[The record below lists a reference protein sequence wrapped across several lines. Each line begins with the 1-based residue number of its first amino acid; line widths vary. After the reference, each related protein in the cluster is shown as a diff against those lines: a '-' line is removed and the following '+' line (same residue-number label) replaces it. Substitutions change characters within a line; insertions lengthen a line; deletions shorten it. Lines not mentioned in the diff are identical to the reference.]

1 MQAMSE
7 IDRLETALKNAK
19 SENERLK
26 NVNQRLRGSMTETS
40 KDFKRIEA
48 EKWEEKADG
57 CPARKVDFG
66 KHCPLT
72 SKLCSYQHCLFVHW
86 LA

>member
-1 MQAMSE
+1 
-7 IDRLETALKNAK
+7 
-19 SENERLK
+19 
-26 NVNQRLRGSMTETS
+26 MTETS